1 MLSKLFNWKKKPQKV
16 GEIAP
21 IIPEPVRR
29 PTYVKKYE
37 LELSNMEGAPTYPL
51 SNQLSVGSEIGNIV
65 IADPSI
71 SPRHATFVLQ
81 DDVISITDH
90 GSIGGTM
97 INGRKIDSGKSIILE
112 ESDTVQL
119 GDLEVKILVIS
130 EEGLEELIPE
140 PPSDFFDTPALPIE
154 EEIEEEEEP
163 TPLAD
168 KKKSG
173 SVVNKDKKKKKKK
186 VLAMTSTSSTN
197 SLVRVFAV
205 LGDFL
210 VAYIIY
216 VILLPF
222 DEFRA
227 FLNFIP
233 ALIAETL
240 DIEWSALFDV
250 VRSDLNIP
258 QDLVNDLITF
268 APEMEKMKFIFL
280 LFILVR
286 LATTLLLGCSISEAV
301 LGVRSAGNGIWA
313 RVGGVLRVL
322 VGVITGPF
330 LIFDLPSLLSKR
342 TLKEVLTFTNTY
354 LASKVYSLIGFVLY
368 FPLLFALIILSPL
381 VIGLE
386 IPEPILVDDTI
397 EKRVKLARPEAPAE
411 EVPLIYSSEFL
422 GLKFPS
428 HTEVSLIPDFKFTG
442 NGDAISFQGQMNF
455 FYPDLQ
461 RTAQLKLFKKF
472 SMKEL
477 VSQALLANYFLSEKY
492 PNLSAYVHESAEAQK
507 VFVQNMNEKSH
518 DAFANEF
525 ISLTKASLGLS
536 VDNFVEVIENET
548 AQLKGLVDFKASLLS
563 ILEYKNFD
571 RIGLAKIG
579 TSLCLKVSYSHQRPF
594 DLFIPLVKG
603 EGKIYQV
610 LFDKK
615 AELNALTSKF
625 YKYTLDKVSFF
636 PERNEV
642 AGEILNPLQVID
654 VLSKFNPKAPLD
666 MTSAQALYGYYY
678 EKSSQVI
685 TRGDTVEMELWKK
698 SVNDTL
704 RIIQKM
710 SSKTTEATEDKLRQ
724 NFQDLKDALELG
736 NKEYF
741 GIQNSTI

>member
-1 MLSKLFNWKKKPQKV
+1 MLSKLFKWKKKPQKV
-16 GEIAP
+16 GEITP

-90 GSIGGTM
+90 GSMSGTM
-97 INGRKIDSGKSIILE
+97 INGRKIDAGKSIILE

-140 PPSDFFDTPALPIE
+140 PPSDFFDTPAIPVEEDE
-154 EEIEEEEEP
+154 EESEP
-163 TPLAD
+163 VQENKKTATPLKKD
-168 KKKSG
+168 SKKKKS
-173 SVVNKDKKKKKKK
+173 KK
-186 VLAMTSTSSTN
+186 VLALTSSSSTN

-210 VAYIIY
+210 VAYIVY

-222 DEFRA
+222 DEFRE

-233 ALIAETL
+233 AFIADAL
-240 DIEWSALFDV
+240 DIEWSALFEV

-286 LATTLLLGCSISEAV
+286 LATTLIFGCSISEAV
-301 LGVRSAGNGIWA
+301 LGVRSTGNGIWA

-330 LIFDLPSLLSKR
+330 LIFDLPSLLSRR

-354 LASKVYSLIGFVLY
+354 LASKVYSLIGFILY
-368 FPLLFALIILSPL
+368 FPLLLALIVLSPL

-397 EKRVKLARPEAPAE
+397 EKRVKLAQPAAPTE
-411 EVPLIYSSEFL
+411 EVPVVYSSEFL

-428 HTEVSLIPDFKFTG
+428 NQDVSLIPDFKFTG
-442 NGDAISFQGQMNF
+442 NGEAISFQGQMNF

-461 RTAQLKLFKKF
+461 RTTQLKLFKKF

-507 VFVQNMNEKSH
+507 VFVQNMNERSH

-525 ISLTKASLGLS
+525 ISLSKASLGLS
-536 VDNFVEVIENET
+536 LDNFVEVIQDET
-548 AQLKGLVDFKASLLS
+548 VQLKGLVDFKASLLS

-579 TSLCLKVSYSHQRPF
+579 TTLCLKVSYSHQKPF

-610 LFDKK
+610 QFDKK
-615 AELNALTSKF
+615 TELNALTSKF

-642 AGEILNPLQVID
+642 TSDTLNPLQVID

-678 EKSSQVI
+678 EKSSQVM
-685 TRGDTVEMELWKK
+685 TRGDAMEMELWKK
-698 SVNDTL
+698 SVNDSL